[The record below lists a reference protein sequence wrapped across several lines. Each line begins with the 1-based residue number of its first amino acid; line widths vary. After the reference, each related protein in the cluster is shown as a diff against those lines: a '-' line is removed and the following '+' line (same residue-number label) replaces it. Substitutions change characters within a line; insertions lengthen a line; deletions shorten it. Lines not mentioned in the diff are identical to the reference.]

1 MPKAEIDNPVTA
13 LITKR
18 HLDPSKPEDAQII
31 AEAMRKLGDCEDT
44 MTQLLE
50 RLGITNSD
58 RQSHQQ
64 TYDSLHQIH
73 E

>member
-31 AEAMRKLGDCEDT
+31 TEAMRKLGDCEDT
-44 MTQLLE
+44 MTLLLE
-50 RLGITNSD
+50 KLGITNPD
-58 RQSHQQ
+58 RESHQR
-64 TYDSLHQIH
+64 TYDALHRIH

>member
-13 LITKR
+13 LIARR
-18 HLDPSKPEDAQII
+18 HLDPSNPKDARII
-31 AEAMRKLGDCEDT
+31 AEAMRKLGDCANT

-50 RLGITNSD
+50 RLGVTNSD
-58 RQSHQQ
+58 RQSHQR
-64 TYDSLHQIH
+64 TYDALHRIH